1 MLTGRVWTWEHP
13 GRALLNWDL
22 KPGEKFQRKPLG
34 GVRGRSRV
42 KEATPRRPERLVP
55 MLPPLWLGSAV
66 KREARSSVFKSGD
79 LSMDQVMKDCVCL
92 LRHSDFIWN
101 VMKHLEQCR

>member
-1 MLTGRVWTWEHP
+1 MLTGKVWTWEHP

-42 KEATPRRPERLVP
+42 KEATRRRPERLVL
-55 MLPPLWLGSAV
+55 MLPPLWLGSAG
-66 KREARSSVFKSGD
+66 KCEARSSGKGWRPEHGSGHER
-79 LSMDQVMKDCVCL
+79 LCVSTEAF
-92 LRHSDFIWN
+92 RFY
-101 VMKHLEQCR
+101 LECDEAP